1 MEKMMKNRI
10 IAAVGFI
17 LVDMGIFLTTVAFL
31 PRPGSWG
38 HSGPWSYFINSRTR
52 WDIAW
57 AVLVASIFVSAGLFL
72 VLEALGAFKKGQGT
86 TEP

>member
-1 MEKMMKNRI
+1 MD
-10 IAAVGFI
+10 
-17 LVDMGIFLTTVAFL
+17 LGIFATTVAFL

-57 AVLVASIFVSAGLFL
+57 AVLAASILISIGVFL
-72 VLEALGAFKKGQGT
+72 LLEALGIFQEKAI
-86 TEP
+86 EP